1 MNSYFLISDFPNTS
15 LKLTNLSDLINCCYQ
30 ELFLDLGYKKEL
42 SCVNHLQKTKIL
54 KNTWSFIHIIFPY
67 IRWIWKYMV
76 SRICIHMQ
84 KQNFLYRFLNVYLN
98 ENFMFFA
105 VYISVLILY
114 MEIYWPDISCIKQLL
129 DKAMAN
135 IKTYSVETS
144 DIRQWLAQVAYC
156 LAKLNKFDI
165 CHHRVESLF

>member
-1 MNSYFLISDFPNTS
+1 
-15 LKLTNLSDLINCCYQ
+15 
-30 ELFLDLGYKKEL
+30 
-42 SCVNHLQKTKIL
+42 
-54 KNTWSFIHIIFPY
+54 
-67 IRWIWKYMV
+67 MV

-84 KQNFLYRFLNVYLN
+84 KKNFLYRFLNVYLN

-114 MEIYWPDISCIKQLL
+114 MEIYWPDILCIKQLL

-144 DIRQWLAQVAYC
+144 DIRQWFAQVAYC